1 MWSRAGSIGKGGGQV
16 KFSEIREEQ
25 WKDLQPYLDTCLLPI
40 TGLTGTEPPWMT
52 TEALEML
59 RDIMDLVENPYKG
72 RLVTYPAM
80 HYFSPPG
87 EFASS
92 VNHLCRKLKD
102 SGFRYVFLIT
112 ADSAVGIMQF
122 ADADLFLTPD
132 YLDKSKTELDQAIRN
147 AWNKGEDQM

>member
-1 MWSRAGSIGKGGGQV
+1 MVKGREYRQGGGQV

-40 TGLTGTEPPWMT
+40 TGLTGTESPWMT

-72 RLVTYPAM
+72 RLVTYPAL

-87 EFASS
+87 NLLPRSTICVE
-92 VNHLCRKLKD
+92 N
-102 SGFRYVFLIT
+102 
-112 ADSAVGIMQF
+112 
-122 ADADLFLTPD
+122 
-132 YLDKSKTELDQAIRN
+132 
-147 AWNKGEDQM
+147 